1 MVHGG
6 GVVKWGLGVAAR
18 GMLGPVRITA
28 SKQVGKEGVNP
39 LAVRVDKCPYLNG
52 LRVIFSGGAGV

>member
-1 MVHGG
+1 MQAKNFSPTKKIMVHGG

-39 LAVRVDKCPYLNG
+39 LVVRVVSVL
-52 LRVIFSGGAGV
+52 I